1 MPRARGGH
9 PTAQRAR
16 VRGITIVGV
25 VEFGD
30 KRRTLDQSEP
40 TAGVIANGA
49 ARKVPDG
56 SRCVFGPWY
65 PTRRGPLIG
74 AYEVGMLDLCDHRR
88 VLDPIQVHAA
98 TGFRVG
104 ERQKFCGRSAA
115 GRGP

>member
-1 MPRARGGH
+1 M
-9 PTAQRAR
+9 
-16 VRGITIVGV
+16 
-25 VEFGD
+25 EFGD

-98 TGFRVG
+98 TARFLDHSRQSRFLVG
-104 ERQKFCGRSAA
+104 TFAKMPVHRNSSAS
-115 GRGP
+115 RTNQTPHPFENLDE